1 MQAARRHPYS
11 WRYGPV
17 NKADVLVKWFASP
30 VRHIRVRV
38 RAAENTGC
46 QIAEPGTV
54 HLGGPQRGCDC
65 CH

>member
-30 VRHIRVRV
+30 VCRIRVRV
-38 RAAENTGC
+38 RVAAEHNAVKLLS
-46 QIAEPGTV
+46 QELFI
-54 HLGGPQRGCDC
+54 
-65 CH
+65 